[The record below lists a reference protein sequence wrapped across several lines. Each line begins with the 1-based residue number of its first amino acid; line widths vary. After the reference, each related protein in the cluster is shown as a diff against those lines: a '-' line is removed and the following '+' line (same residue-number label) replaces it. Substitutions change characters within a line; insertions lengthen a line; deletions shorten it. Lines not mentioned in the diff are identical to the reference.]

1 MKGNCIGRIRLLFFD
16 LENRTIMQNMI
27 RMVQNMTIL
36 FVGLSE

>member
-1 MKGNCIGRIRLLFFD
+1 MKGIVFRGMIAFFD
-16 LENRTIMQNMI
+16 LKNKAIMQNMI